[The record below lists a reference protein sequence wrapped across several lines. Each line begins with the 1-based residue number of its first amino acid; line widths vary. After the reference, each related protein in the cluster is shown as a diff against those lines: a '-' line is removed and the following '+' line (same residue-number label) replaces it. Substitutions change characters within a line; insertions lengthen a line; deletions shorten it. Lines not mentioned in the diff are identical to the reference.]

1 MKEYDVVVIG
11 CGNGGIGAALAL
23 AAQGKKPLVLEQHN
37 LPGGMATSFVRGRFE
52 FDASI
57 HALFYDLIFRNTW
70 EKFGITEE
78 FVKTPDNFT
87 FGYADEE
94 GNKVLKTYPLGM
106 QDFMKAFAADYPEC
120 VGKMQELLGYCGE
133 IATAGRY
140 KDDPEALAKNCP
152 HYEELMG
159 KTAQQVL
166 DDMECPM
173 EIQSIVN
180 QFWWYLG
187 PSMEDFPFFRF
198 ANVILPFITQVTYYP
213 KHTCHGYLAEF
224 EKMIRTMGGDI
235 WFNTKATEIVVEN
248 NKVTGV
254 KTSQG
259 DVIKTNHV
267 ICNCSPRIVL
277 EEMVAKTDTTEE
289 LLNQQKDIHE
299 NFSFSIVYLG
309 LNKSCEELGIKSHH
323 IFLEETNDS
332 EKTYAAS
339 GTFDGPYNLGLLCP
353 NVSIPD
359 YSPEGTAIL
368 SISVPMQ
375 GFALDGLTQKEY
387 FKAKQR
393 FANQAVEATGNLLNI
408 DLKEYIEEIVIAT
421 PATLARYANARNG
434 VLGYAIRHDDLGKMA
449 EATARLNDN
458 AIEGLSYVGQF
469 TTGVGYQNNVIA
481 MGVAGK
487 VAASM
492 KGEN

>member
-1 MKEYDVVVIG
+1 
-11 CGNGGIGAALAL
+11 
-23 AAQGKKPLVLEQHN
+23 
-37 LPGGMATSFVRGRFE
+37 
-52 FDASI
+52 
-57 HALFYDLIFRNTW
+57 
-70 EKFGITEE
+70 
-78 FVKTPDNFT
+78 
-87 FGYADEE
+87 
-94 GNKVLKTYPLGM
+94 M
-106 QDFMKAFAADYPEC
+106 QDFMKAFAADYPDC
-120 VGKMQELLGYCGE
+120 VEKMQELLGYCGE
-133 IATAGRY
+133 VATARQY
-140 KDDPEALAKNCP
+140 QNDPEALAKNCP
-152 HYEELMG
+152 HYEELMK

-166 DDMECPM
+166 DEMECPM

-235 WFNTKATEIVVEN
+235 WYNTKATEILVED
-248 NKVTGV
+248 NKVVGV

-259 DVIKTNHV
+259 DVIKTSHV
-267 ICNCSPRIVL
+267 ICNCSPRIAL
-277 EEMVAKTDTTEE
+277 EEMMEKTDVTGA
-289 LLNQQKDIHE
+289 LLSQQKEIHE

-309 LNKSCEELGIKSHH
+309 LNRTCEELGLRSHH
-323 IFLEETNDS
+323 IFLEETNDTQ
-332 EKTYAAS
+332 KTYAAS

-359 YSPEGTAIL
+359 YTPEGTCIL

-375 GFALDGLTQKEY
+375 GFALDGMTQKEY

-393 FANQAVEATGNLLNI
+393 FAEQAVSATSELLGIN
-408 DLKEYIEEIVIAT
+408 LKEHIEEIVVAT

-434 VLGYAIRHDDLGKMA
+434 VLGYAIRLDDLDRMGKA
-449 EATARLNDN
+449 SARLNDN
-458 AIEGLSYVGQF
+458 AVEGLSYVGQF
-469 TTGVGYQNNVIA
+469 VTGVGYQNNVIA

-492 KGEN
+492 KGGE